1 MRVDRNWHSKRR
13 GMAGIVATVFMFAM
27 LFTVGASYFLFVNQ
41 NNMLYNQAANAR
53 ATANGDRQTESV
65 TVVAS
70 ADPNTAE
77 ISFTAQDLGAATTTI
92 MSFFVLNST
101 GAVLAF
107 CQAGSGGTCPTL
119 PFSVNQGNVSSLVPT
134 GITYVNPNVYTLTV
148 VTQLGNVFT
157 TTYPPS
163 ATSLASQALSSG
175 AIGDLY
181 LSFDSYTI
189 YTVTD
194 HPTTGACH
202 PNSAGFSGFCF
213 MTTSGYTGPGFA
225 VPGATYANRY
235 VGFSVSLTNLN
246 AGQADII
253 LDQWSLLYASVPASA
268 NSKVPLISW
277 NIVAV
282 GSPSGGLIPI
292 LDQYSPVVLP
302 YNTPVTV
309 YFAAANCVSA
319 SSGPDTGCQNVS
331 YYGTTLARGVDFVQ
345 CPCSMGYPSASTIF
359 ILSNGWKLAA
369 GTYTLSQL
377 TYTPGPYGA
386 NYGQNTPF
394 VSAVYY

>member
-1 MRVDRNWHSKRR
+1 
-13 GMAGIVATVFMFAM
+13 MAGIVATVFMFAM
-27 LFTVGASYFLFVNQ
+27 LFTVGASYFLFVNE
-41 NNMLYNQAANAR
+41 NNMLYSQAQGAR
-53 ATANGDRQTESV
+53 ASTLSSQQSEEMTI
-65 TVVAS
+65 VAT
-70 ADPNTAE
+70 ADPNTGL
-77 ISFTAQDLGAATTTI
+77 ISFTAQDLGATTSTVS
-92 MSFFVLNST
+92 SFFVLNST
-101 GAVLAF
+101 GTVLAF
-107 CQAGSGGTCPTL
+107 CQKGTGGTCPTL
-119 PFSVNQGNVSSLVPT
+119 PFSVNQGTISGLTST
-134 GITYVNPNVYTLTV
+134 GINYSSPNTYTITV

-194 HPTTGACH
+194 HGTTTNCH
-202 PNSAGFSGFCF
+202 PNTAGYSGFCF
-213 MTTSGYTGPGFA
+213 MTSSGYSGPAFA
-225 VPGATYANRY
+225 VPGATYATRY

-277 NIVAV
+277 NIVGV
-282 GSPSGGLIPI
+282 GNGANGLIPI
-292 LDQYSPVVLP
+292 EDQYTPIVLP
-302 YNTPVTV
+302 YNQPVTV
-309 YFAAANCVSA
+309 YFAAANCVNA
-319 SSGPDTGCQNVS
+319 AQGPDDGCSTVS
-331 YYGTTLARGVDFVQ
+331 SYGTSLSIKGTDFVL
-345 CPCSMGYPSASTIF
+345 CPCSQGYPSASTIF

-369 GTYTLSQL
+369 GTYTLGQL
-377 TYTPGPYGA
+377 TYTAGAFGA